1 MIDKEELQYWLEE
14 FKDLEP
20 EEIKELLEAVLK
32 DEELEGATNFS
43 DFLNPKEEEPEVSV
57 KDTVKAN
64 VFSNLN
70 KRKHFDIDD

>member
-1 MIDKEELQYWLEE
+1 MDNEELQYWLEE

-20 EEIKELLEAVLK
+20 EEVRELLEAMLM
-32 DEELEGATNFS
+32 DEGKGGMFT
-43 DFLNPKEEEPEVSV
+43 DFLNPKEEEPEL
-57 KDTVKAN
+57 DTKANVMKN